1 MPGRLPENMEMEQR
15 DGVVRFPTWWR
26 SVVHSPPQA
35 HTLVIDTCTHVSTHR
50 RTLVRHTHTCVHTHH
65 THHSHT
71 HPHVSAHTPDTC
83 MHICVQYA
91 HTHTMHTHTQAHVS
105 TCRHTWTHVY
115 KTHTHMQA
123 YRHRRVHTRTHTD
136 SCFATAVTFIFSGE
150 TATWGD
156 VLGVHT
162 SGCPGTS

>member
-1 MPGRLPENMEMEQR
+1 MEMEQR

-35 HTLVIDTCTHVSTHR
+35 HTLVIDTCTHASTHR

-71 HPHVSAHTPDTC
+71 HPHVSAHTPYRH
-83 MHICVQYA
+83 MHA
-91 HTHTMHTHTQAHVS
+91 HACAVCTHTMHTHTDTGTHVS